1 MFLKIIA
8 FVLACSIFSAS
19 AMPDTN
25 DGLKAAFDE
34 FNYSVT
40 VEWDQKDPTFLEAKK
55 LELMQTISG
64 LEAEGMTRAELIT
77 FAKSQLKDATLIK
90 NLDSVLEAIS
100 LNKMTSEEAQ
110 NFMIRSIENS
120 QAQGANWN
128 GVIILTPVGLLILV
142 LLIAVVVD

>member
-1 MFLKIIA
+1 MFAKIIT
-8 FVLACSIFSAS
+8 FLLACSIFSAS
-19 AMPDTN
+19 AMPNTN

-40 VEWDQKDPTFLEAKK
+40 VEWDQKDPSFLEAKK

-77 FAKSQLKDATLIK
+77 FAKSQLKDANLIK

-100 LNKMTSEEAQ
+100 LNKMTSEEAN

-120 QAQGANWN
+120 QSQGANWN

-142 LLIAVVVD
+142 LLIAVVID

>member
-8 FVLACSIFSAS
+8 FIVACSIFSAS
-19 AMPDTN
+19 AMSNSN

-34 FNYSVT
+34 FTYSVT
-40 VEWDQKDPTFLEAKK
+40 VEWDQKDASFLEAKK
-55 LELMQTISG
+55 LELMLTISG

-77 FAKSQLKDATLIK
+77 FAKSQLKDARLIA

-100 LNKMTSEEAQ
+100 LNKMTAEEAQ
-110 NFMIRSIENS
+110 NFMIRSIQNS
-120 QAQGANWN
+120 QSQGAGWN

-142 LLIAVVVD
+142 LLIAVIVD